1 MVGGRDSH
9 TRLSVRLQ
17 DDDPR
22 VTRRI
27 RVLFRPSRRGQT
39 RARRADP
46 PEPPR
51 PTAIAALD
59 IVVAP
64 LPDDVYD
71 DRLILG
77 GVLVQSAGPD
87 RPADGLQAGDIILSY
102 ERVHDLVMGAFN
114 HGRAL
119 AWSAGR
125 TKHARTLK
133 LKVLRGQHVVAVEV
147 KR

>member
-1 MVGGRDSH
+1 
-9 TRLSVRLQ
+9 LQ

-77 GVLVQSAGPD
+77 GSGGSA
-87 RPADGLQAGDIILSY
+87 RRA
-102 ERVHDLVMGAFN
+102 RVCPLRL
-114 HGRAL
+114 GRKSTRIRRVTRGSSSCNL
-119 AWSAGR
+119 
-125 TKHARTLK
+125 TLK
-133 LKVLRGQHVVAVEV
+133 RV
-147 KR
+147 